1 MLLREAAP
9 GQRSVHAV
17 RGVSFTAYRGEAI
30 GLIGP
35 NGSGKSTLLR
45 AIAGLMAPSQ
55 GVVWTRGQAS
65 LLGVSA
71 AMMGEMSGDQNIV
84 LGCLAIGMTPAEI
97 AEEYD
102 AICEFAGIGE
112 FVHLPMNTYSSGMGA
127 RLRFAIA
134 AARAPEI
141 LLIDEALAT
150 GDAEFRRRSEERIRE
165 LREQAG
171 TVFLVSHGLGIVRET
186 CNRAIWLEKRQDHHG
201 RRGQRRR
208 GRLRGTRHDPAVV
221 QRLAPCH
228 RSGVDARVHPSQA
241 SFEAGDPGGF
251 RAAGQPGGA
260 FLKRATRRGFLKRT
274 VGAVSA
280 LDIRLADRRG
290 RLVVALELFLVAVGI
305 TTTDMWFDSVHA
317 RLGVHAR

>member
-1 MLLREAAP
+1 MSDPLVPPPAVGEPAPPAPPAPAVPEREQTVVVDDVHLTYRIVGGSRRGGAPAALRRLLLREAAP

-17 RGVSFTAYRGEAI
+17 RGVSFTTYRGEAI

-45 AIAGLMAPSQ
+45 AVAGLMAPSQ

-71 AMMGEMSGDQNIV
+71 AMMGAMTGEQNIV

-102 AICEFAGIGE
+102 SICEFAGIGE
-112 FVHLPMNTYSSGMGA
+112 FVHLPMSTYSSGMGA

-134 AARAPEI
+134 AARAPDI

-150 GDAEFRRRSEERIRE
+150 GDAQFRRRSERRIHE

-186 CNRAIWLEKRQDHHG
+186 CTRAIWLEK
-201 RRGQRRR
+201 GQIVLD
-208 GRLRGTRHDPAVV
+208 GDANDVVDAYQERHD
-221 QRLAPCH
+221 R
-228 RSGVDARVHPSQA
+228 
-241 SFEAGDPGGF
+241 
-251 RAAGQPGGA
+251 
-260 FLKRATRRGFLKRT
+260 
-274 VGAVSA
+274 
-280 LDIRLADRRG
+280 DRRP
-290 RLVVALELFLVAVGI
+290 A
-305 TTTDMWFDSVHA
+305 A
-317 RLGVHAR
+317 RPSTRVRS

>member
-1 MLLREAAP
+1 MSDIDTAEAALVEATPLAPKAPDPTVVVDDVHLTYRIIGGSRRGGAPAALRRILLREEAP

-17 RGVSFTAYRGEAI
+17 RGVSFTAHRGEAI

-71 AMMGEMSGDQNIV
+71 AMMKAMSGEQNIV

-97 AEEYD
+97 YEEYD
-102 AICEFAGIGE
+102 SICEFAGIGD

-134 AARAPEI
+134 AARAPDI

-150 GDAEFRRRSEERIRE
+150 GDAQFRRRSEKRILE

-171 TVFLVSHGLGIVRET
+171 TVFLVSHGLGIIRESCT
-186 CNRAIWLEKRQDHHG
+186 RAIWLEGG
-201 RRGQRRR
+201 RIILDGDANTVVDAYQE
-208 GRLRGTRHDPAVV
+208 RHD
-221 QRLAPCH
+221 R
-228 RSGVDARVHPSQA
+228 
-241 SFEAGDPGGF
+241 
-251 RAAGQPGGA
+251 
-260 FLKRATRRGFLKRT
+260 
-274 VGAVSA
+274 
-280 LDIRLADRRG
+280 DRRKTPPLPAKV
-290 RLVVALELFLVAVGI
+290 R
-305 TTTDMWFDSVHA
+305 S
-317 RLGVHAR
+317 